1 MTGQTIT
8 LSSIHSSDTIKTIK
22 SKIHERTKIPI
33 IRQHLLYNSKLLNDN
48 YNLSNYDIKKNST
61 LHLTLKMNEPP
72 PSNLSFDYKLNQ
84 YIYDISQSSDNSI
97 IVFMLANALSYDRKL
112 KERYIQNNYQH
123 DTFRQQL
130 PIPILLKAY
139 NQKNNIKF
147 FFIDNAFRDS
157 ISKIDI
163 RLYLQKISSTNI
175 QIDKNNNIEIYNV
188 LLEDIFNYFNISYIK
203 ENIDL
208 YASFHF
214 IPYTYGYCQDTK
226 TIDVN
231 YCLDQLDNLL
241 ERINKEYY
249 IYESTLDNPVI
260 RIKKGKDVLLFNEL
274 KEWHNEG
281 ILQSNSESKTES
293 DSLQTK
299 KLKIKFLESIQ
310 SKDPSSKKGGNK
322 KSKKKRTKKK
332 AKRRIKKKSNKK
344 KTKNKNNR
352 KRNKN
357 GGSKGEKLYP
367 VVDADDL
374 SRIRA
379 LIPNINTNQ
388 VVYAQP
394 VANAPPPY
402 LLSQDT
408 HEDEMLQRQATVPL
422 LLDQMYPLQNMQ
434 DEDFWDKLELEG
446 CIKRCIYN

>member
-1 MTGQTIT
+1 MASEGHQEHPLSIYLWIWVLLFVIST
-8 LSSIHSSDTIKTIK
+8 LSY
-22 SKIHERTKIPI
+22 
-33 IRQHLLYNSKLLNDN
+33 LV
-48 YNLSNYDIKKNST
+48 
-61 LHLTLKMNEPP
+61 
-72 PSNLSFDYKLNQ
+72 DYIGFEGYLRW
-84 YIYDISQSSDNSI
+84 SLI

-231 YCLDQLDNLL
+231 YCLDHFLSCQ
-241 ERINKEYY
+241 
-249 IYESTLDNPVI
+249 TLS
-260 RIKKGKDVLLFNEL
+260 F
-274 KEWHNEG
+274 
-281 ILQSNSESKTES
+281 
-293 DSLQTK
+293 SLMT
-299 KLKIKFLESIQ
+299 LCTFI
-310 SKDPSSKKGGNK
+310 
-322 KSKKKRTKKK
+322 
-332 AKRRIKKKSNKK
+332 
-344 KTKNKNNR
+344 
-352 KRNKN
+352 
-357 GGSKGEKLYP
+357 
-367 VVDADDL
+367 
-374 SRIRA
+374 
-379 LIPNINTNQ
+379 
-388 VVYAQP
+388 
-394 VANAPPPY
+394 
-402 LLSQDT
+402 
-408 HEDEMLQRQATVPL
+408 
-422 LLDQMYPLQNMQ
+422 
-434 DEDFWDKLELEG
+434 
-446 CIKRCIYN
+446 